1 MIFCERMP
9 AKSRSV
15 APWLPLFEAEIVGI
29 WNRNDIFIHAGVLCT
44 NEGSREGL
52 QNPRQFCYPEC
63 RRAATMQAM
72 KQADLGLSLTTK
84 KTRKREFLVQM
95 ERVVP
100 WAALVGL
107 VLPYAPAAKTGRP
120 PFPVETML
128 RIHFMQQWFTL
139 SDPAME
145 EALHDVPLFR
155 EFASLGWDKRLPDES
170 TILRF
175 RHLLEAHKL
184 AEPILATVNELLRD
198 KGLMLKAGTVV
209 DATLIAAPSS
219 TKNQSGERDPEM
231 HQAKK
236 GNQWHFGMKAHI
248 GVDAE
253 SGLVHTVRGTAANV
267 NDVVEANALL
277 HGEETEAF
285 GDAGYQGVGKRP
297 DANEDVQ
304 WHVAM
309 RPGKR
314 RALDKT
320 KPLDALVDEIER
332 LKASVRAKVEHPF
345 RVVKRQFG
353 HVKVRYRGLKKNTAQ
368 LVTLFALSNLWMA
381 RRALLAL
388 DGQLRPKAANAA

>member
-1 MIFCERMP
+1 M
-9 AKSRSV
+9 
-15 APWLPLFEAEIVGI
+15 G
-29 WNRNDIFIHAGVLCT
+29 
-44 NEGSREGL
+44 
-52 QNPRQFCYPEC
+52 
-63 RRAATMQAM
+63 AM
-72 KQADLGLSLTTK
+72 KQADLGLNLTTK
-84 KTRKREFLVQM
+84 KTRKREFLAQM

-100 WAALVGL
+100 WPALVGL
-107 VLPYAPAAKTGRP
+107 VSPHAPVARTGRP

-139 SDPAME
+139 SDPSME

-155 EFASLGWDKRLPDES
+155 EFAGLGWDTRLPDES

-175 RHLLEAHKL
+175 RHLLEEHKL
-184 AEPILATVNELLRD
+184 AEQMLATVNELLRD

-219 TKNQSGERDPEM
+219 TKNQSGQRDPEM

-248 GVDAE
+248 GVDAD

-277 HGEETEAF
+277 HGEEHDAF
-285 GDAGYQGVGKRP
+285 GDAGYQGAGKRP
-297 DANEDVQ
+297 DATDDVE

-320 KPLDALVDEIER
+320 KPMDALVDEIER

-381 RRALLAL
+381 RRALQVL
-388 DGQLRPKAANAA
+388 DGQVRPKAANAV

>member
-1 MIFCERMP
+1 
-9 AKSRSV
+9 
-15 APWLPLFEAEIVGI
+15 
-29 WNRNDIFIHAGVLCT
+29 
-44 NEGSREGL
+44 
-52 QNPRQFCYPEC
+52 
-63 RRAATMQAM
+63 
-72 KQADLGLSLTTK
+72 
-84 KTRKREFLVQM
+84 
-95 ERVVP
+95 
-100 WAALVGL
+100 
-107 VLPYAPAAKTGRP
+107 
-120 PFPVETML
+120 
-128 RIHFMQQWFTL
+128 
-139 SDPAME
+139 
-145 EALHDVPLFR
+145 
-155 EFASLGWDKRLPDES
+155 
-170 TILRF
+170 
-175 RHLLEAHKL
+175 
-184 AEPILATVNELLRD
+184 
-198 KGLMLKAGTVV
+198 MLKAGTVV

-253 SGLVHTVRGTAANV
+253 SGLVHTVKGTAANV

-277 HGEETEAF
+277 HGEESDAF
-285 GDAGYQGVGKRP
+285 GDAGYQGAGKRP
-297 DANEDVQ
+297 DANEDVE

-320 KPLDALVDEIER
+320 KPMDALVDEIER

-381 RRALLAL
+381 RRALLVL
-388 DGQLRPKAANAA
+388 DGQIRAEAANAA